1 MFPTLQT
8 LPWKRFPHLMAGAV
22 LAFIASFAPLAHAQ
36 TLEEVRT
43 LMKEEKLPQALRQI
57 DRYIT
62 AHPKDAQGPFTKGV
76 ILSEMG
82 RPQEAIRVFLDLTE
96 KFPEL
101 PEPHNNLAVL
111 YARQKQYDK
120 AQAALETAIRTHP
133 SYAIAYENLGDLYAR
148 LASQAYSKALQLDS
162 ANRTA
167 QSKLEMIQEL
177 ASIQKYPRAS
187 PIAAAAKTSS
197 EPEKMSAFV
206 SPQPSIPVITAPAAA
221 TPGEKVQVDIGKAE
235 NEVAT
240 TVRNWA
246 DAWSRKDVKAYLAF
260 YSRNFQTPKGMTL
273 KKWETERQQR
283 IDRPGRMQ
291 VVVDDL
297 RVSVSGNQATAR
309 FHQQYTSA
317 TFKSQTN
324 KILVFVK
331 SGNKWLIVQERVN

>member
-8 LPWKRFPHLMAGAV
+8 PWKRFPHLMAGAV
-22 LAFIASFAPLAHAQ
+22 LAFLASFTLFAHAQ
-36 TLEEVRT
+36 TLDEVRT
-43 LMKEEKLPQALRQI
+43 LMREEKLPQALQQI
-57 DRYIT
+57 NRYIT
-62 AHPKDAQGPFTKGV
+62 AYPKDAQGPFTKGV

-82 RPQEAIRVFLDLTE
+82 RPQEAIRVFLALTE

-101 PEPHNNLAVL
+101 PEPYNNLAVL
-111 YARQKQYDK
+111 YSQQKQYDK

-148 LASQAYSKALQLDS
+148 LANQAYSKALQLDS

-167 QSKLEMIQEL
+167 QSKLEMIREL
-177 ASIQKYPRAS
+177 ASIQEYPRTN
-187 PIAAAAKTSS
+187 PVTAAAKTPSKPQETP
-197 EPEKMSAFV
+197 EPVSAH
-206 SPQPSIPVITAPAAA
+206 PSTPVITAPTAAA
-221 TPGEKVQVDIGKAE
+221 PGEKVQADTGKTK

-246 DAWSRKDVKAYLAF
+246 GAWSRKDVKAYLAF
-260 YSRNFQTPKGMTL
+260 YSRSFQTPKGMTL
-273 KKWETERQQR
+273 KKWEAERQQR

-291 VVVDDL
+291 VVVDNL
-297 RVSVSGNQATAR
+297 QVSVSGNQATAR
-309 FHQQYTSA
+309 FRQQYTSA